1 MTIPLLVSTDWLAAH
16 LGDPHVRVADV
27 RWYLLD
33 PTTTGCNEYLRGHIP
48 GAVFFDVDTDL
59 ASPPLQGPGRHPLPT
74 PERFAQAASRAGIA
88 PEVHVIAYDD
98 RGGASAA
105 RLWWLLRYFG
115 HDAVSLL
122 DGGITQWIV
131 EGRSLQTEIPRVD
144 RAIFTP
150 RPRPEMFVDKARV
163 NARRGDPATLIL
175 DVRVPE
181 RYAGIVEPLD
191 PQAGH
196 IPGAKNAPLAGNLR
210 GADDM
215 RFRTPAELRAR
226 FEQLGARDV
235 ARIVVYCGSGINAC
249 QTILALQLAG
259 FDNALLYDGSWS
271 DWSRDP
277 DLPVETDNRNLAT

>member
-16 LGDPHVRVADV
+16 LDNPNVRVADV

-33 PTTTGCNEYLRGHIP
+33 KDKTGRGEYLNGHIP

-59 ASPPLQGPGRHPLPT
+59 AAPPLQGPGRHPLPSA
-74 PERFAQAASRAGIA
+74 ERFAQAAARAGIT
-88 PEVHVIAYDD
+88 PNVHLVAYDD

-122 DGGITQWIV
+122 DGGITQWIA
-131 EGRSLQTEIPRVD
+131 EGRPLQTGTPGITRTTFV
-144 RAIFTP
+144 P

-163 NARRGDPATLIL
+163 HALRGDPATLIL
-175 DVRVPE
+175 DVRVAE
-181 RYAGIVEPLD
+181 RYAGLVEPLD

-210 GADDM
+210 GTHDL
-215 RFRTPAELRAR
+215 RFRTPEELRAR
-226 FEQLGARDV
+226 FEQLGTRDAARL
-235 ARIVVYCGSGINAC
+235 VVYCGSGINAC
-249 QTILALQLAG
+249 QTIFALALAG
-259 FDNALLYDGSWS
+259 FDNALLYVGSWS

-277 DLPVETDNRNLAT
+277 SLPIETGE